1 MKEKRRLNIKGAIL
15 DKNQLDSYL
24 EKIASDHI
32 LQEKSDK
39 DTYPIPRL
47 KEDFEIIKEVYKLLN
62 EHLEIG
68 IPIHPA
74 GEWILDNLYIIEEAI
89 KNICKDLTLKK
100 YTNFLGIANGRY
112 EGFARIYVLA
122 GEMVAYTDG
131 KINGENLKQMLMAY
145 QNKKSLSMNEIWNI
159 GLFIQ
164 IVLIE
169 NIREICEYIYSC
181 QMQKE
186 KVENILSKF
195 FNTKVK
201 PSHATVINSIKLTP
215 MRNSFIEYMSYR
227 LKKYGRKAFAYLN
240 ILEEEVEKTGNDI
253 SEIVKKEHFDVAVK
267 KVLVGNAIITLK
279 NISRVNFLEI
289 FESINGVEDIL
300 KQDPAQ
306 QYDKMDV
313 DTKTYYRNKIQEI
326 SKKTKISEIY
336 IAKKCLELSKKAK
349 EKLETND
356 INDERKTHIGYY
368 LIDKG
373 RNELAKELVNKNIR
387 LLSNETKVNYYIF
400 GIWIITIILAL
411 TLSIGEY
418 FLLAKHIN
426 NSILNTIYTSVIFII
441 SIIPIENI
449 VTKTTQY
456 ILSKIVK
463 PKVIPKLDFQNG
475 IPEEYATVVAIPTI
489 LNSKEKVKKLME
501 KLEVYY
507 IANKSDNLYFTL
519 LGDCTTE
526 NTENAPFD
534 DEVIQEGIKQTKKLN
549 EKYPDTKFPKFNFI
563 YRKRT
568 WNDKEEAYMGWERK
582 RGALNQFNEYL
593 LDKIKNPFRI
603 NTIENYKQDTD
614 KSKIPNITYIIT
626 LDADTD
632 LTLNSGL
639 ELVGAM
645 AHILNRPKLNPNKDL
660 VIEGHGLIQPRV
672 GVGLLESRSTLFTQI
687 YAGEGGTDSYTNEVS
702 DTYQDNFDEGIFTGK
717 GIYDLHAFS
726 TILNNEIKENTV
738 LSHDLLEG
746 SYLRC
751 GLASDIMLMD
761 GYPTTYMSFKQRLYR
776 WIRGDYQITLWLKN
790 KIENRK
796 GNKKVNPLNRLSK
809 YKIFCNIVRSKQ
821 ETSAL
826 LMIIISLIIRKHIQS
841 TNSAN
846 NMHSNNINNNS
857 KFIRYCKFYNLF
869 QNRKHWNQKI
879 YKNNNRSKSKFNKR
893 SIRLFC
899 FTR

>member
-47 KEDFEIIKEVYKLLN
+47 KEDFEVIKEVYKLLN

-349 EKLETND
+349 EKLEIND

-400 GIWIITIILAL
+400 GIWSITIILAL

-449 VTKTTQY
+449 VTKITQY

-826 LMIIISLIIRKHIQS
+826 LMIIISLIIRKYIQS

>member
-32 LQEKSDK
+32 LQEKSNK

-89 KNICKDLTLKK
+89 KNICKELTLKK

-336 IAKKCLELSKKAK
+336 ITKKCLELSKKAK
-349 EKLETND
+349 EKLEIND

-400 GIWIITIILAL
+400 GIWSITIILAL

-449 VTKTTQY
+449 VTKITQY

-534 DEVIQEGIKQTKKLN
+534 DEVIKEGIEQTQKLN

-821 ETSAL
+821 ETTAL
-826 LMIIISLIIRKHIQS
+826 LMIIISLIIRKYIQS

-857 KFIRYCKFYNLF
+857 NIIRHYKFYNLF

-893 SIRLFC
+893 NIRLFC

>member
-32 LQEKSDK
+32 LQEKSNK

-47 KEDFEIIKEVYKLLN
+47 KEDFEVIKEVYKLLN

-89 KNICKDLTLKK
+89 KNICKELTLKK

-349 EKLETND
+349 EKLEIND

-534 DEVIQEGIKQTKKLN
+534 DEVIKEGIEQTQKLN

-821 ETSAL
+821 ETTAL
-826 LMIIISLIIRKHIQS
+826 LMIIISLIILKYIQS

-857 KFIRYCKFYNLF
+857 NIIRHYKFYNLF
-869 QNRKHWNQKI
+869 QNRKHWN
-879 YKNNNRSKSKFNKR
+879 
-893 SIRLFC
+893 
-899 FTR
+899 

>member
-32 LQEKSDK
+32 LQEKSNK

-47 KEDFEIIKEVYKLLN
+47 KEDFEVIKEVYKLLN

-313 DTKTYYRNKIQEI
+313 ETKTYYRNKIQEI

-349 EKLETND
+349 EKLEIND

-526 NTENAPFD
+526 NTEDVPFD
-534 DEVIQEGIKQTKKLN
+534 NEVIQEGIKQTKKLN

-603 NTIENYKQDTD
+603 NTIENYKQDAD

-821 ETSAL
+821 ETTAL
-826 LMIIISLIIRKHIQS
+826 LMIIISLIIRKYIQS

-857 KFIRYCKFYNLF
+857 NIIRHYKFYNLF
-869 QNRKHWNQKI
+869 QNRKHWN
-879 YKNNNRSKSKFNKR
+879 
-893 SIRLFC
+893 
-899 FTR
+899 

>member
-39 DTYPIPRL
+39 STYPIPRL
-47 KEDFEIIKEVYKLLN
+47 KEDFEVIKEVYKLLN

-313 DTKTYYRNKIQEI
+313 ETKTYYRNKIQEI

-336 IAKKCLELSKKAK
+336 ITKKCLELSKKAK

-400 GIWIITIILAL
+400 GIWSITIILAL

>member
-201 PSHATVINSIKLTP
+201 LSHATVINSIKLTP

-313 DTKTYYRNKIQEI
+313 ETKTYYRNKIQEI

-400 GIWIITIILAL
+400 GIWSITIILAL

-449 VTKTTQY
+449 VTKITQY

-534 DEVIQEGIKQTKKLN
+534 DEVIKEGIEQTQKLN

-582 RGALNQFNEYL
+582 RGILNQFNEYL

-726 TILNNEIKENTV
+726 KILNNEIKENTV

-821 ETSAL
+821 ETTAL
-826 LMIIISLIIRKHIQS
+826 LMIIISLIIRKYIQS
-841 TNSAN
+841 TNSPS
-846 NMHSNNINNNS
+846 NMHSNNINNNPN
-857 KFIRYCKFYNLF
+857 FIRYCKFYNLF
-869 QNRKHWNQKI
+869 QNRKHWN
-879 YKNNNRSKSKFNKR
+879 
-893 SIRLFC
+893 
-899 FTR
+899 

>member
-39 DTYPIPRL
+39 STYPIPRL
-47 KEDFEIIKEVYKLLN
+47 KEDIEVIKEDYKLLKKHI
-62 EHLEIG
+62 ELG

-89 KNICKDLTLKK
+89 KNICKELTLKK

-201 PSHATVINSIKLTP
+201 LSHATVINSIKLTP

-313 DTKTYYRNKIQEI
+313 ETKTYYRNKIQEI

-336 IAKKCLELSKKAK
+336 ITKKCLELSKKAK

-400 GIWIITIILAL
+400 GIWSITIILAL

-821 ETSAL
+821 ETTAL

-841 TNSAN
+841 TNSPS

-869 QNRKHWNQKI
+869 QNRKHWN
-879 YKNNNRSKSKFNKR
+879 
-893 SIRLFC
+893 
-899 FTR
+899 

>member
-32 LQEKSDK
+32 LQEKSNK

-47 KEDFEIIKEVYKLLN
+47 KEDFEVIKEVYKLLN

-181 QMQKE
+181 KMQKE

-349 EKLETND
+349 EKLEIND

-526 NTENAPFD
+526 NTEDVPFD
-534 DEVIQEGIKQTKKLN
+534 NEVIQEGIKQTKKLN

-826 LMIIISLIIRKHIQS
+826 LMIIISLIIRKYIQS

-857 KFIRYCKFYNLF
+857 NIIRHYKFYNLF
-869 QNRKHWNQKI
+869 QNRKHWN
-879 YKNNNRSKSKFNKR
+879 
-893 SIRLFC
+893 
-899 FTR
+899 

>member
-32 LQEKSDK
+32 LQEKSNK

-89 KNICKDLTLKK
+89 KNICKELTLKK

-336 IAKKCLELSKKAK
+336 ITKKCLELSKKAK
-349 EKLETND
+349 EKLEIND

-400 GIWIITIILAL
+400 GIWSITIILAL

-534 DEVIQEGIKQTKKLN
+534 DEVIKEGIEQTQKLN

-821 ETSAL
+821 ETTAL
-826 LMIIISLIIRKHIQS
+826 LMIIISLIIRKYIQS
-841 TNSAN
+841 TNSPS
-846 NMHSNNINNNS
+846 NMHSNNINNNPN
-857 KFIRYCKFYNLF
+857 FIRYYKFYNLF

-893 SIRLFC
+893 NIRLFC

>member
-24 EKIASDHI
+24 EKISSDHI
-32 LQEKSDK
+32 LQEKSNK

-47 KEDFEIIKEVYKLLN
+47 KEDFEVIKEVYKLLN

-89 KNICKDLTLKK
+89 KNICKELTLKK

-336 IAKKCLELSKKAK
+336 ITKKCLELSKKAK
-349 EKLETND
+349 EKLEIND

-582 RGALNQFNEYL
+582 RGILNQFNEYL

-821 ETSAL
+821 ETTAL
-826 LMIIISLIIRKHIQS
+826 LMIIISLIIRKYIQS

-857 KFIRYCKFYNLF
+857 NIIRHYKFYNLF

>member
-32 LQEKSDK
+32 LQEKSNK

-47 KEDFEIIKEVYKLLN
+47 KEDFEVIKEVYKLLN

-426 NSILNTIYTSVIFII
+426 NSILNTIYTSVIFLV

-582 RGALNQFNEYL
+582 RGILNQFNEYL

-826 LMIIISLIIRKHIQS
+826 LMIIISLIIRKYIQS

-857 KFIRYCKFYNLF
+857 NIIRHYKFYNLF

>member
-32 LQEKSDK
+32 LQEKSNK

-349 EKLETND
+349 EKLEIND

-400 GIWIITIILAL
+400 GIWSITIILAL

-534 DEVIQEGIKQTKKLN
+534 DEVIKEGIEQTKKLN

-821 ETSAL
+821 ETTAL

-841 TNSAN
+841 TNSPS

-893 SIRLFC
+893 NIRLFC

>member
-39 DTYPIPRL
+39 STYPIPRL

-349 EKLETND
+349 EKLEIND

-400 GIWIITIILAL
+400 GIWSITIILAL

-426 NSILNTIYTSVIFII
+426 NSILNTIYTSVIFLV

-449 VTKTTQY
+449 VTKITQY

-526 NTENAPFD
+526 NTEDVPFD
-534 DEVIQEGIKQTKKLN
+534 NEVIQEGIKQTKKLN

-826 LMIIISLIIRKHIQS
+826 LMIIISLIIRKYIQS

-857 KFIRYCKFYNLF
+857 NIIRHYKFYNLF

-879 YKNNNRSKSKFNKR
+879 YKNNNWSKSKFNKR

>member
-32 LQEKSDK
+32 LQEKSNK

-47 KEDFEIIKEVYKLLN
+47 KEDFEVIKEVYKLLN

-313 DTKTYYRNKIQEI
+313 ETKTYYRNKIQEI

-336 IAKKCLELSKKAK
+336 ITKKCLELSKKAK
-349 EKLETND
+349 EKLEIND

-400 GIWIITIILAL
+400 GIWSITIILAL

-821 ETSAL
+821 ETTAL
-826 LMIIISLIIRKHIQS
+826 LMIIISLIIRKYIQS
-841 TNSAN
+841 TNSPS

-869 QNRKHWNQKI
+869 QNRKHWN
-879 YKNNNRSKSKFNKR
+879 
-893 SIRLFC
+893 
-899 FTR
+899 

>member
-24 EKIASDHI
+24 EKISSDHI
-32 LQEKSDK
+32 LQEKSNK

-47 KEDFEIIKEVYKLLN
+47 KEDFEVIKEVYKLLN

-89 KNICKDLTLKK
+89 KNICKELTLKK

-400 GIWIITIILAL
+400 GIWSITIILAL

-449 VTKTTQY
+449 VTKITQY

-534 DEVIQEGIKQTKKLN
+534 DEVIKEGIEQTKKLN

-593 LDKIKNPFRI
+593 LEKIKNPFRI

-796 GNKKVNPLNRLSK
+796 GNRKVNPLNRLSK

-821 ETSAL
+821 ETTAL
-826 LMIIISLIIRKHIQS
+826 LTIIISLIIRKYIQS

-857 KFIRYCKFYNLF
+857 NIIRHYKFYNLF
-869 QNRKHWNQKI
+869 QNRKHWN
-879 YKNNNRSKSKFNKR
+879 
-893 SIRLFC
+893 
-899 FTR
+899 

>member
-32 LQEKSDK
+32 LQEKSNK

-89 KNICKDLTLKK
+89 KNICKELTLKK

-313 DTKTYYRNKIQEI
+313 ETKTYYRNKIQEI

-336 IAKKCLELSKKAK
+336 ITKKCLELSKKAK
-349 EKLETND
+349 EKLEIND

-400 GIWIITIILAL
+400 GIWSITIILAL

-449 VTKTTQY
+449 VTKITQY

-826 LMIIISLIIRKHIQS
+826 LMIIISLIIRKYIQS

-857 KFIRYCKFYNLF
+857 NIIRHYKFYNLF

>member
-313 DTKTYYRNKIQEI
+313 ETKTYYRNKIQEI

-336 IAKKCLELSKKAK
+336 ITKKCLELSKKAK

>member
-32 LQEKSDK
+32 LQEKSNK

-47 KEDFEIIKEVYKLLN
+47 KEDFEVIKEVYKLLN

-349 EKLETND
+349 EKLEIND

-400 GIWIITIILAL
+400 GIWSITIILAL

-821 ETSAL
+821 ETTAL
-826 LMIIISLIIRKHIQS
+826 LMIIISLIIRKYIQS

-857 KFIRYCKFYNLF
+857 NIIRHYKFYNLF
-869 QNRKHWNQKI
+869 QNRKHWN
-879 YKNNNRSKSKFNKR
+879 
-893 SIRLFC
+893 
-899 FTR
+899 

>member
-47 KEDFEIIKEVYKLLN
+47 KEDFEVIKEVYKLLN

-349 EKLETND
+349 EKLEIND

-400 GIWIITIILAL
+400 GIWSITIILAL

-821 ETSAL
+821 ETTAL
-826 LMIIISLIIRKHIQS
+826 LMIIISLIIRKYIQS

-857 KFIRYCKFYNLF
+857 NIIRHYKFYNLF

-893 SIRLFC
+893 NIRLFC

>member
-32 LQEKSDK
+32 LQEKSNK

-89 KNICKDLTLKK
+89 KNICKELTLKK

-373 RNELAKELVNKNIR
+373 RNEIAKELVNKNIR

-400 GIWIITIILAL
+400 GIWSITIILTL

-526 NTENAPFD
+526 NTEDVPFD
-534 DEVIQEGIKQTKKLN
+534 NEVIQEGIKQTKKLN

-796 GNKKVNPLNRLSK
+796 ENKKVNPLNRLSK

-821 ETSAL
+821 ETTAL
-826 LMIIISLIIRKHIQS
+826 LMIIISLIIRKYIQS

-857 KFIRYCKFYNLF
+857 NIIRHYKFYNLF
-869 QNRKHWNQKI
+869 QNRKHWN
-879 YKNNNRSKSKFNKR
+879 
-893 SIRLFC
+893 
-899 FTR
+899 

>member
-24 EKIASDHI
+24 EKISSDHI
-32 LQEKSDK
+32 LQEKSNK

-47 KEDFEIIKEVYKLLN
+47 KEDFEVIKEVYKLLN

-201 PSHATVINSIKLTP
+201 LSHATVINSIKLTP

-279 NISRVNFLEI
+279 KISRVNFLEI

-313 DTKTYYRNKIQEI
+313 ETKTYYRNKIQEI

-336 IAKKCLELSKKAK
+336 ITKKCLELSKKAK
-349 EKLETND
+349 EKLEIND

-400 GIWIITIILAL
+400 GIWSITIILAL

-463 PKVIPKLDFQNG
+463 TKVIPKLDFQNG

-526 NTENAPFD
+526 NTEDVPFD
-534 DEVIQEGIKQTKKLN
+534 NEVIQEGIKQTKKLN

-796 GNKKVNPLNRLSK
+796 GNRKVNPLNRLSK

-821 ETSAL
+821 ETTAL
-826 LMIIISLIIRKHIQS
+826 LTIIISLIIRKYIQS

-857 KFIRYCKFYNLF
+857 NIIRHYKFYNLF
-869 QNRKHWNQKI
+869 QNRKHWN
-879 YKNNNRSKSKFNKR
+879 
-893 SIRLFC
+893 
-899 FTR
+899 

>member
-32 LQEKSDK
+32 LQEKSNK

-47 KEDFEIIKEVYKLLN
+47 KEDFEVIKEVYKLLN

-89 KNICKDLTLKK
+89 KNICKELTLKK

-313 DTKTYYRNKIQEI
+313 ETKTYYRNKIQEI

-400 GIWIITIILAL
+400 GIWSITIILAL

-449 VTKTTQY
+449 VTKITQY

-821 ETSAL
+821 ETTAL
-826 LMIIISLIIRKHIQS
+826 LTIIISLIIRKYIQS

-857 KFIRYCKFYNLF
+857 NIIRHYKFYNLF
-869 QNRKHWNQKI
+869 QNRKHWN
-879 YKNNNRSKSKFNKR
+879 
-893 SIRLFC
+893 
-899 FTR
+899 

>member
-32 LQEKSDK
+32 LQEKSNK

-400 GIWIITIILAL
+400 GIWSITIILAL

-672 GVGLLESRSTLFTQI
+672 GVGLLESRTTLFTQI

-821 ETSAL
+821 ETTAL
-826 LMIIISLIIRKHIQS
+826 LMIIISLIIRKYIQS

-857 KFIRYCKFYNLF
+857 NIIRHYKFYNLF

>member
-32 LQEKSDK
+32 LQEKSNK

-89 KNICKDLTLKK
+89 KNICKELTLKK

-313 DTKTYYRNKIQEI
+313 ETKTYYRNKIQEI

-336 IAKKCLELSKKAK
+336 ITKKCLELSKKAK

-400 GIWIITIILAL
+400 GIWSITIILAL

-426 NSILNTIYTSVIFII
+426 NSILNTIYTSVIFLV

-449 VTKTTQY
+449 VTKITQY

-526 NTENAPFD
+526 NTEDVPFD
-534 DEVIQEGIKQTKKLN
+534 NEVIQEGIKQTKKLN

-826 LMIIISLIIRKHIQS
+826 LMIIISLIIRKYIQS

-857 KFIRYCKFYNLF
+857 NIIRHYKFYNLF

-879 YKNNNRSKSKFNKR
+879 YKNNNWSKSKFNKR

>member
-32 LQEKSDK
+32 LQEKSNK

-47 KEDFEIIKEVYKLLN
+47 KEDFEVIKEVYKLLN

-400 GIWIITIILAL
+400 GIWSITIILAL

-582 RGALNQFNEYL
+582 RGILNQFNEYL

-821 ETSAL
+821 ETTAL
-826 LMIIISLIIRKHIQS
+826 LMIIISLIIRKYIQS
-841 TNSAN
+841 TNSPS

-857 KFIRYCKFYNLF
+857 NFIRYCKFYNLF
-869 QNRKHWNQKI
+869 QNRKHWN
-879 YKNNNRSKSKFNKR
+879 
-893 SIRLFC
+893 
-899 FTR
+899 

>member
-32 LQEKSDK
+32 LQEKSNK

-47 KEDFEIIKEVYKLLN
+47 KEDFEVIKEVYKLLN

-336 IAKKCLELSKKAK
+336 ITKKCLELSKKAK
-349 EKLETND
+349 EKLEIND

-821 ETSAL
+821 ETTAL
-826 LMIIISLIIRKHIQS
+826 LMIIISLIIRKYIQS

-857 KFIRYCKFYNLF
+857 NIIRHYKFYNLF

>member
-32 LQEKSDK
+32 LQEKSNK

-195 FNTKVK
+195 FNTKIK

-349 EKLETND
+349 EKLEIND

-582 RGALNQFNEYL
+582 RGILNQFNEYL

-751 GLASDIMLMD
+751 GLASDTMLMD

-821 ETSAL
+821 ETTAL
-826 LMIIISLIIRKHIQS
+826 LMIIISLIIRKYIQS

-857 KFIRYCKFYNLF
+857 NIIRHYKFYNLF
-869 QNRKHWNQKI
+869 QNRKHWN
-879 YKNNNRSKSKFNKR
+879 
-893 SIRLFC
+893 
-899 FTR
+899 

>member
-313 DTKTYYRNKIQEI
+313 ETKTYYRNKIQEI

-336 IAKKCLELSKKAK
+336 ITKKCLELSKKAK

-761 GYPTTYMSFKQRLYR
+761 GYPTTYMSFKQRFYR

-796 GNKKVNPLNRLSK
+796 ENKKVNPLNRLSK

-821 ETSAL
+821 ETTAL
-826 LMIIISLIIRKHIQS
+826 LMIIISLIIRKYIQS
-841 TNSAN
+841 TNSPS

>member
-47 KEDFEIIKEVYKLLN
+47 KEDFEVIKEVYKLLN

-89 KNICKDLTLKK
+89 KNICKELTLKK

-215 MRNSFIEYMSYR
+215 MRNSFVEYMSYR

-349 EKLETND
+349 EKLEIND

-534 DEVIQEGIKQTKKLN
+534 DEVIKEGIEQTQKLN

-821 ETSAL
+821 ETTAL
-826 LMIIISLIIRKHIQS
+826 LTIIISLIIRKYIQS

-893 SIRLFC
+893 NIRLFC

>member
-32 LQEKSDK
+32 LQEKSNK

-47 KEDFEIIKEVYKLLN
+47 KEDFEVIKEVYKLLN

-826 LMIIISLIIRKHIQS
+826 LMIIISLIIRKYIQS

>member
-39 DTYPIPRL
+39 STYPIPRL

-89 KNICKDLTLKK
+89 KNICKELTLKK

-195 FNTKVK
+195 FNTKIK

-349 EKLETND
+349 EKLEIND

-400 GIWIITIILAL
+400 GIWSITIILAL

-672 GVGLLESRSTLFTQI
+672 GVGLLESRTTLFTQI

-821 ETSAL
+821 ETTAL
-826 LMIIISLIIRKHIQS
+826 LMIIISLIIRKYIQS
-841 TNSAN
+841 TNSPS
-846 NMHSNNINNNS
+846 NMHSNNINNNPN
-857 KFIRYCKFYNLF
+857 FIRYCKFYNFF

-899 FTR
+899 FT

>member
-47 KEDFEIIKEVYKLLN
+47 KEDFEVIKEVYKLLN

-89 KNICKDLTLKK
+89 KNICKELTLKK

-349 EKLETND
+349 EKLEIND

-400 GIWIITIILAL
+400 GIWSITIILAL

-796 GNKKVNPLNRLSK
+796 GNRKVNPLNRLSK

-821 ETSAL
+821 ETTAL
-826 LMIIISLIIRKHIQS
+826 LTIIISLIIRKYIQS

-857 KFIRYCKFYNLF
+857 NIIRHYKFYNLF
-869 QNRKHWNQKI
+869 QNRKHWN
-879 YKNNNRSKSKFNKR
+879 
-893 SIRLFC
+893 
-899 FTR
+899 

>member
-47 KEDFEIIKEVYKLLN
+47 KEDFEVIKEVYKLLN

-89 KNICKDLTLKK
+89 KNICKELTLKK

-349 EKLETND
+349 EKLEIND

-400 GIWIITIILAL
+400 GIWSITIILAL

-426 NSILNTIYTSVIFII
+426 NSILNTIYTSVIFLV

-449 VTKTTQY
+449 VTKITQY

-534 DEVIQEGIKQTKKLN
+534 DEVIKEGIEQTQKLN

-582 RGALNQFNEYL
+582 RGILNQFNEYL

-603 NTIENYKQDTD
+603 NTIENYKQDAD

-672 GVGLLESRSTLFTQI
+672 GVGLLESRTTLFTQI

-821 ETSAL
+821 ETTAL
-826 LMIIISLIIRKHIQS
+826 LMIIISLIIRKYIQS
-841 TNSAN
+841 TNSPS

-857 KFIRYCKFYNLF
+857 NLIRHYKFYNLF

-893 SIRLFC
+893 NIRLFC

>member
-89 KNICKDLTLKK
+89 KNICKELTLKK

-279 NISRVNFLEI
+279 KISRVNFLEI

-526 NTENAPFD
+526 NTEDVPFD
-534 DEVIQEGIKQTKKLN
+534 NEVIQEGIKQTKKLN
-549 EKYPDTKFPKFNFI
+549 EKYPDIKFPKFNFI

-614 KSKIPNITYIIT
+614 KSKIPNIAYIIT

-826 LMIIISLIIRKHIQS
+826 LMIIISLIIRKYIQS

-857 KFIRYCKFYNLF
+857 NIIRHYKFYNLF

>member
-32 LQEKSDK
+32 LQEKSNK

-89 KNICKDLTLKK
+89 KNICKELTLKK

-336 IAKKCLELSKKAK
+336 ITKKCLELSKKAK
-349 EKLETND
+349 EKLEIND

-400 GIWIITIILAL
+400 GIWSITIILAL

-582 RGALNQFNEYL
+582 RGILNQFNEYL

-796 GNKKVNPLNRLSK
+796 ENKKVNPLNRLSK

-821 ETSAL
+821 ETTAL

-841 TNSAN
+841 TNCPS

-857 KFIRYCKFYNLF
+857 NIIRHYKFYNLF
-869 QNRKHWNQKI
+869 QNRKHWN
-879 YKNNNRSKSKFNKR
+879 
-893 SIRLFC
+893 
-899 FTR
+899 

>member
-47 KEDFEIIKEVYKLLN
+47 KEDFEVIKEVYKLLN

-349 EKLETND
+349 EKLEIND

-821 ETSAL
+821 ETTAL
-826 LMIIISLIIRKHIQS
+826 LMIIISLIIRKYIQS
-841 TNSAN
+841 TNSPS
-846 NMHSNNINNNS
+846 NMHSNNINNNPN
-857 KFIRYCKFYNLF
+857 FIRYCKFYNLF
-869 QNRKHWNQKI
+869 QNRKHWN
-879 YKNNNRSKSKFNKR
+879 
-893 SIRLFC
+893 
-899 FTR
+899 

>member
-89 KNICKDLTLKK
+89 KNICKELTLKK

-349 EKLETND
+349 EKLEIND

-400 GIWIITIILAL
+400 GIWSITIILAL

-426 NSILNTIYTSVIFII
+426 NSILNTIYTSIIFLI

-534 DEVIQEGIKQTKKLN
+534 DEVIKEGIKQTKKLN

-582 RGALNQFNEYL
+582 RGILNQFNEYL

-726 TILNNEIKENTV
+726 TILNNEIKENKV

-826 LMIIISLIIRKHIQS
+826 LMIIISLIIRKYIQS

-857 KFIRYCKFYNLF
+857 NIIRHYKFYNLF
-869 QNRKHWNQKI
+869 QNRKHWN
-879 YKNNNRSKSKFNKR
+879 
-893 SIRLFC
+893 
-899 FTR
+899 

>member
-32 LQEKSDK
+32 LQEKSNK

-47 KEDFEIIKEVYKLLN
+47 KEDFEVIKEVYKLLN

-89 KNICKDLTLKK
+89 KNICKELTLKK

-336 IAKKCLELSKKAK
+336 ITKKCLELSKKAK
-349 EKLETND
+349 EKLEIND

-400 GIWIITIILAL
+400 GIWSITIILAL

-426 NSILNTIYTSVIFII
+426 NSILNTIYTSVIFLV

-449 VTKTTQY
+449 VTKITQY

-526 NTENAPFD
+526 NTEDVPFD
-534 DEVIQEGIKQTKKLN
+534 NEVIQEGIKQTKKLN

-826 LMIIISLIIRKHIQS
+826 LMIIISLIIRKYIQS

-857 KFIRYCKFYNLF
+857 NIIRHYKFYNLF

-879 YKNNNRSKSKFNKR
+879 YKNNNWSKSKFNKR

>member
-47 KEDFEIIKEVYKLLN
+47 KEDFEVIKEVYKLLN

-89 KNICKDLTLKK
+89 KNICKELTLKK

-201 PSHATVINSIKLTP
+201 LSHATVINSIKLTP

-313 DTKTYYRNKIQEI
+313 ETKTYYRNKIQEI

-336 IAKKCLELSKKAK
+336 ITKKCLELSKKAK
-349 EKLETND
+349 EKLEIND

-526 NTENAPFD
+526 NTEDAPFD
-534 DEVIQEGIKQTKKLN
+534 DEVIKEGIEQTQKLN

-821 ETSAL
+821 ETSVL
-826 LMIIISLIIRKHIQS
+826 LMIIISLIIRKYIQS

-857 KFIRYCKFYNLF
+857 NIIRHYKFYNLF

>member
-32 LQEKSDK
+32 LQEKSNK

-47 KEDFEIIKEVYKLLN
+47 KEDFEVIKEVYKLLN

-336 IAKKCLELSKKAK
+336 ITKKCLELSKKAK
-349 EKLETND
+349 EKLEIND

-400 GIWIITIILAL
+400 GIWSITIILAL

-582 RGALNQFNEYL
+582 RGILNQFNEYL

-796 GNKKVNPLNRLSK
+796 ENKKVNPLNRLSK

-821 ETSAL
+821 ETTAL

-841 TNSAN
+841 TNCPS

-857 KFIRYCKFYNLF
+857 NIIRHYKFYNLF
-869 QNRKHWNQKI
+869 QNRKHWN
-879 YKNNNRSKSKFNKR
+879 
-893 SIRLFC
+893 
-899 FTR
+899 